1 MEAQKECGKSGI
13 INVMSCCLG
22 NYISNVGMTSISGLA
37 IDGLSGNLIVTGKN
51 AAGATITAF
60 IDVTGAINGN
70 PTISTPVDNRVTF

>member
-1 MEAQKECGKSGI
+1 
-13 INVMSCCLG
+13 
-22 NYISNVGMTSISGLA
+22 MTSISGLA